1 MDSFVPVKTPRVTE
15 LIISQIRTAILDGT
29 IRPGERL
36 PAERELVNRFNASRI
51 AIREALK
58 ALEASGLV
66 SIRPG
71 SGVFVANADATKM
84 SESLYSI
91 LRIHNISLNEVTEAR
106 LIFEPHV
113 ARLAAERIT
122 QQDLARLE
130 KNIEETVAVVA
141 SGAPATAENIEFHAL
156 LAEATHNTVIAMT
169 MKTMLESAR
178 EMTSAEKGTPAQRT
192 KVSRY
197 SVHDHRKIA
206 TALRSKDPQMVYEL
220 MHEHIVRI
228 QRDLKKALSAGAS
241 RRKKGLAAVGSGP
254 TPEDSKT
261 PLVPK

>member
-1 MDSFVPVKTPRVTE
+1 MDSFFPVKTPKITE

-36 PAERELVNRFNASRI
+36 PAERELVSRFNASRI

-58 ALEASGLV
+58 ALEASGLL

-71 SGVFVANADATKM
+71 SGVFVANTDSTKM

-113 ARLAAERIT
+113 ARLAGERIT
-122 QQDLARLE
+122 RQDLARLE
-130 KNIEETVAVVA
+130 ENIEETAAVVGA
-141 SGAPATAENIEFHAL
+141 GAPATAANIEFHTL

-169 MKTMLESAR
+169 MKTMLEVAR
-178 EMTSAEKGTPAQRT
+178 EMTSVTRETLAQRT

-197 SVHDHRKIA
+197 SVSEHKKILK
-206 TALRSKDPQMVYEL
+206 ALDEKNPQKVYEL
-220 MHEHIVRI
+220 MYEHIVRI
-228 QRDLKKALSAGAS
+228 QRDLKKAMSK
-241 RRKKGLAAVGSGP
+241 RR
-254 TPEDSKT
+254 
-261 PLVPK
+261 

>member
-1 MDSFVPVKTPRVTE
+1 MASFSPVKSPRVTE
-15 LIISQIRTAILDGT
+15 LIINQIRSAILDGT

-36 PAERELVNRFNASRI
+36 PAERELVSRFNASRI

-58 ALEASGLV
+58 ALEASGLL

-71 SGVFVANADATKM
+71 SGVFVANADSTKM

-91 LRIHNISLNEVTEAR
+91 LRIQNISLNEVTEAR

-113 ARLAAERIT
+113 ARIAAERIT
-122 QQDLARLE
+122 LRDLERLE
-130 KNIEETVAVVA
+130 KNIEETAAVVGA
-141 SGAPATAENIEFHAL
+141 GAPATAANIEFHTL

-169 MKTMLESAR
+169 MKTMLEVAR
-178 EMTSAEKGTPAQRT
+178 EMTASERGTPARRA

-197 SVHDHRKIA
+197 SLNDHRGIA

-228 QRDLKKALSAGAS
+228 QRDLKKAMSEGAS
-241 RRKKGLAAVGSGP
+241 HEKKVATGSAARTRS
-254 TPEDSKT
+254 SKT
-261 PLVPK
+261 PLLPK